1 MELPEDYIAGSSMQ
15 YRDTKHL
22 IEEFK
27 NELMQMH
34 GKCLDIGCGPGQV
47 TKEIL
52 LPLLPDDAEV
62 IGVDISQE
70 MVNYA
75 RKKFADKRLS
85 YIVLDIESPNLPK
98 DQIECYHNIV
108 SFYCIHWCNDMW
120 FTFKNI
126 YKLLQPEGKALV
138 MFLAYNIGF
147 EAYIR
152 LKPRFQPYLEDAHRY
167 VPYFQRVRC
176 KNMRA
181 SLQEIL
187 QNVGFKILHVSNRE
201 KSFEY
206 SKTDLQNSAHAINPF
221 VKRFPNEKM
230 KKDFLEQLIN
240 EVMSFQD
247 AHITLKNKNNQQD
260 IILTYNLLVAYV
272 QKPPAVA

>member
-62 IGVDISQE
+62 I
-70 MVNYA
+70 
-75 RKKFADKRLS
+75 
-85 YIVLDIESPNLPK
+85 DIESPNLPK